1 MSLKQFSILI
11 LLASLFGA
19 SFLFMKI
26 ASPSLGPLFLIESR
40 VCIAA
45 ISLIIFAKLL
55 KQKIE
60 IKHKWKEL
68 MVLGAINAAIPFV
81 LIAYAELTLSASL
94 AAIIN
99 STTPLF
105 SVIISILWLKE
116 GKNMRTLFGIIMG
129 CIGVGILVGWSPIQ
143 LDVKVILSIGAIFLA
158 ALFYGIGGVYSKVAF
173 ENMKSFDL
181 AIGQQLGASIVL
193 LPFAISD
200 IPNELPS
207 ITVTISVLGLA
218 IFSTSIAYLLYFYLI
233 KNIGP
238 TKTVSVTLLVPIF
251 GIIWGALF
259 LNERTTLSTYIG
271 LILILISIFLV
282 SNTKQKISNIS
293 EQVVKFK
300 NSSYIK

>member
-1 MSLKQFSILI
+1 MSFKQFSILL

-19 SFLFMKI
+19 SFLFIKI

-40 VCIAA
+40 VGIAA
-45 ISLIIFAKLL
+45 ISLIIFARLL

-60 IKHKWKEL
+60 IKYKWKEL
-68 MVLGAINAAIPFV
+68 MILGAINAAIPFV
-81 LIAYAELTLSASL
+81 LIAYAELNLSASL

-116 GKNMRTLFGIIMG
+116 GKNMRTFLGIIMG

-143 LDVKVILSIGAIFLA
+143 LNVKVILSIVAISLA
-158 ALFYGIGGVYSKVAF
+158 ALFYGIGGVYSKRAF
-173 ENMKSFDL
+173 QDMKSFDL

-193 LPFAISD
+193 LPFALLD
-200 IPNELPS
+200 MPNKLPS
-207 ITVTISVLGLA
+207 IGVTISVLGLA
-218 IFSTSIAYLLYFYLI
+218 VFSTSVAYLLYFYLI

-251 GIIWGALF
+251 GIIWGVLF
-259 LNERTTLSTYIG
+259 LDERTSLSTYIG
-271 LILILISIFLV
+271 LSVVLMSILLV
-282 SNTKQKISNIS
+282 SNTKQKVSNIP
-293 EQVVKFK
+293 EQVVK
-300 NSSYIK
+300 

>member
-1 MSLKQFSILI
+1 MSFKQFSTLL

-19 SFLFMKI
+19 SFLFIKI

-40 VCIAA
+40 VGIAA
-45 ISLIIFAKLL
+45 ISLIIFARLL

-68 MVLGAINAAIPFV
+68 MILGAINAAIPFV
-81 LIAYAELTLSASL
+81 LIAYAELNLSASL

-116 GKNMRTLFGIIMG
+116 GKNMRTFLGIIMG

-143 LDVKVILSIGAIFLA
+143 LNVKVILSIVAISLA
-158 ALFYGIGGVYSKVAF
+158 ALFYGIGGVYSKRAF
-173 ENMKSFDL
+173 QDMKSFDL

-193 LPFAISD
+193 LPFALLNM
-200 IPNELPS
+200 PNKLPS
-207 ITVTISVLGLA
+207 IGVTISVLGLA
-218 IFSTSIAYLLYFYLI
+218 IFSTSVAYLLYFYLI

-251 GIIWGALF
+251 GIIWGVLF
-259 LNERTTLSTYIG
+259 LDERTTLSTYIG
-271 LILILISIFLV
+271 LSVVLMSILLV
-282 SNTKQKISNIS
+282 SNTKQKASNIP
-293 EQVVKFK
+293 EQVVK
-300 NSSYIK
+300 

>member
-1 MSLKQFSILI
+1 MSFKQFSILL

-19 SFLFMKI
+19 SFLFIKI

-40 VCIAA
+40 VGIAA
-45 ISLIIFAKLL
+45 ISLIIFARLL

-68 MVLGAINAAIPFV
+68 MILGAINAAIPFV
-81 LIAYAELTLSASL
+81 LIAYAELNLSASL

-116 GKNMRTLFGIIMG
+116 GKNMRTFLGIIMG

-143 LDVKVILSIGAIFLA
+143 LNVKVMLSIGAISLA
-158 ALFYGIGGVYSKVAF
+158 ALFYGIGGVYSKRSF
-173 ENMKSFDL
+173 QDMKSFDL

-193 LPFAISD
+193 LPFALLD
-200 IPNELPS
+200 MPNKLPS
-207 ITVTISVLGLA
+207 IGVTISVLGLA
-218 IFSTSIAYLLYFYLI
+218 ILSTSVAYLLYFYLI

-251 GIIWGALF
+251 GIIWGVLF
-259 LNERTTLSTYIG
+259 LDERTTLSTYIG
-271 LILILISIFLV
+271 LFVVLMSILLV
-282 SNTKQKISNIS
+282 SNTKQKVSDVPK
-293 EQVVKFK
+293 QVVK
-300 NSSYIK
+300 

>member
-1 MSLKQFSILI
+1 MSFKQFSILL

-19 SFLFMKI
+19 SFLFIKI

-40 VCIAA
+40 VGIAA
-45 ISLIIFAKLL
+45 ISLIIFARLL

-60 IKHKWKEL
+60 IKYKWKEL
-68 MVLGAINAAIPFV
+68 MILGAINAAIPFV
-81 LIAYAELTLSASL
+81 LIAYAELNLSASL

-116 GKNMRTLFGIIMG
+116 GKNMRTFLGIIMG

-143 LDVKVILSIGAIFLA
+143 LNVKVILSIVAISLA
-158 ALFYGIGGVYSKVAF
+158 ALFYGIGGVYSKRAF
-173 ENMKSFDL
+173 QDMKSFDL

-193 LPFAISD
+193 LPFALLD
-200 IPNELPS
+200 MPNKLPS
-207 ITVTISVLGLA
+207 IGVTISVLGLA
-218 IFSTSIAYLLYFYLI
+218 VFSTSVAYLLYFYLI

-251 GIIWGALF
+251 GIIWGVLF
-259 LNERTTLSTYIG
+259 LDERTTLSTYIG
-271 LILILISIFLV
+271 LSVVLMSILLV
-282 SNTKQKISNIS
+282 SNTKQKVSNIP
-293 EQVVKFK
+293 EQVVK
-300 NSSYIK
+300 

>member
-1 MSLKQFSILI
+1 MSFKQFSILL

-19 SFLFMKI
+19 SFLFIKI

-40 VCIAA
+40 VGIAA
-45 ISLIIFAKLL
+45 ISLFIFARLL

-60 IKHKWKEL
+60 IKYKWKEL
-68 MVLGAINAAIPFV
+68 MILGAINAAIPFV
-81 LIAYAELTLSASL
+81 LIAYAELNISASL

-116 GKNMRTLFGIIMG
+116 GKNMRTFLGIIMG

-143 LDVKVILSIGAIFLA
+143 LNVKVILSIVAISLA
-158 ALFYGIGGVYSKVAF
+158 ALFYGIGGVYSKRAF
-173 ENMKSFDL
+173 QDMKSFDL

-193 LPFAISD
+193 LPFALLD
-200 IPNELPS
+200 MPNKLPS
-207 ITVTISVLGLA
+207 IGVTISVLGLA
-218 IFSTSIAYLLYFYLI
+218 IFSTSVAYLLYFYLI

-251 GIIWGALF
+251 GIIWGVLF
-259 LNERTTLSTYIG
+259 LDERTTLSTYIG
-271 LILILISIFLV
+271 LSVVLMSILLV
-282 SNTKQKISNIS
+282 SNTKQKASNIP
-293 EQVVKFK
+293 EQVVK
-300 NSSYIK
+300 

>member
-1 MSLKQFSILI
+1 MSFKQFSILL

-19 SFLFMKI
+19 SFLFIKI

-40 VCIAA
+40 VGIAA
-45 ISLIIFAKLL
+45 ISLIIFARLL

-68 MVLGAINAAIPFV
+68 LILGAINAAIPFV
-81 LIAYAELTLSASL
+81 LIAYAELNLSASL

-116 GKNMRTLFGIIMG
+116 GKNMRTFLGLIMG

-143 LDVKVILSIGAIFLA
+143 LNVKVILSIGAISLA
-158 ALFYGIGGVYSKVAF
+158 ALFYGIGGVYSKRSF
-173 ENMKSFDL
+173 QDMKSFDL

-193 LPFAISD
+193 LPFALLNM
-200 IPNELPS
+200 PNKLPS
-207 ITVTISVLGLA
+207 ISVTISVLGLA
-218 IFSTSIAYLLYFYLI
+218 IFSTSVAYLLYFYLI

-251 GIIWGALF
+251 GIIWGVLF
-259 LNERTTLSTYIG
+259 LDERTTLSTYIG
-271 LILILISIFLV
+271 LSVVLTSILLV
-282 SNTKQKISNIS
+282 SNTKQKVTNTP
-293 EQVVKFK
+293 EQVVK
-300 NSSYIK
+300 

>member
-1 MSLKQFSILI
+1 MSFKQFSILL

-19 SFLFMKI
+19 SFLFIKI

-40 VCIAA
+40 VGIAA
-45 ISLIIFAKLL
+45 ISLIIFARLL

-60 IKHKWKEL
+60 IKYKWKEL
-68 MVLGAINAAIPFV
+68 MILGAINAAIPFV
-81 LIAYAELTLSASL
+81 LIAYAELNISASL

-116 GKNMRTLFGIIMG
+116 GKNMRTFLGIIMG

-143 LDVKVILSIGAIFLA
+143 LNVKVILSIVAISLA
-158 ALFYGIGGVYSKVAF
+158 ALFYGIGGVYSKRAF
-173 ENMKSFDL
+173 QDMKSFDL

-193 LPFAISD
+193 LPFALLD
-200 IPNELPS
+200 MPNKLPS
-207 ITVTISVLGLA
+207 IGVTISVLGLA
-218 IFSTSIAYLLYFYLI
+218 IFSTSVAYLLYFYLI

-251 GIIWGALF
+251 GIIWGVLF
-259 LNERTTLSTYIG
+259 LDERTTLSTYIG
-271 LILILISIFLV
+271 LSVVLMSILLV
-282 SNTKQKISNIS
+282 SNTKQKASNIP
-293 EQVVKFK
+293 EQVVK
-300 NSSYIK
+300 

>member
-1 MSLKQFSILI
+1 MSFKQFSTLL

-19 SFLFMKI
+19 SFLFIKI

-40 VCIAA
+40 VGIAA
-45 ISLIIFAKLL
+45 ISLIIFARLL
-55 KQKIE
+55 KQKIK

-68 MVLGAINAAIPFV
+68 MILGAINAAIPFV
-81 LIAYAELTLSASL
+81 LIAYAELNLSASL

-116 GKNMRTLFGIIMG
+116 GKNMRTFLGIIMG

-143 LDVKVILSIGAIFLA
+143 LNVKVILSIVAISLA
-158 ALFYGIGGVYSKVAF
+158 ALFYGIGGVYSKRAF
-173 ENMKSFDL
+173 QDMKSFDL

-193 LPFAISD
+193 LPFALLD
-200 IPNELPS
+200 MPNKLPS
-207 ITVTISVLGLA
+207 IGVTISVLGLA
-218 IFSTSIAYLLYFYLI
+218 IFSTSVAYLLYFYLI

-251 GIIWGALF
+251 GIIWGVLF
-259 LNERTTLSTYIG
+259 LDERTTLSTYIG
-271 LILILISIFLV
+271 LSVVLMSILLV
-282 SNTKQKISNIS
+282 SNTKQKASNIP
-293 EQVVKFK
+293 EQVVK
-300 NSSYIK
+300 

>member
-1 MSLKQFSILI
+1 MSFKQFSILL

-19 SFLFMKI
+19 SFLFIKI

-40 VCIAA
+40 VGIAA
-45 ISLIIFAKLL
+45 ISLIIFARLL

-60 IKHKWKEL
+60 IKYKWKEL
-68 MVLGAINAAIPFV
+68 MILGAINAAIPFV
-81 LIAYAELTLSASL
+81 LIAYAELNISASL

-116 GKNMRTLFGIIMG
+116 GKNMRTFLGIIMG

-143 LDVKVILSIGAIFLA
+143 LNVKVILSIVAISLA
-158 ALFYGIGGVYSKVAF
+158 ALFYGIGGVYSKRVF
-173 ENMKSFDL
+173 QDMKSFDL

-193 LPFAISD
+193 LPFALLD
-200 IPNELPS
+200 MPNKLPS
-207 ITVTISVLGLA
+207 IGVTISVLGLA
-218 IFSTSIAYLLYFYLI
+218 IFSTSVAYLLYFYLI

-251 GIIWGALF
+251 GIIWGVLF
-259 LNERTTLSTYIG
+259 LDERTTLSTYIG
-271 LILILISIFLV
+271 LSVVLMSILLV
-282 SNTKQKISNIS
+282 SNTKQKASNIP
-293 EQVVKFK
+293 EQLVK
-300 NSSYIK
+300 

>member
-1 MSLKQFSILI
+1 MSFKQFSILL

-19 SFLFMKI
+19 SFLFIKI

-40 VCIAA
+40 VGIAA
-45 ISLIIFAKLL
+45 ISLIIFARLL

-60 IKHKWKEL
+60 IKYKWKEL
-68 MVLGAINAAIPFV
+68 MILGAINAAIPFV
-81 LIAYAELTLSASL
+81 LIAYAELNISASL

-116 GKNMRTLFGIIMG
+116 GKNMRTFLGIIMG

-143 LDVKVILSIGAIFLA
+143 LNVKVILSIVAISLA
-158 ALFYGIGGVYSKVAF
+158 ALFYGIGGVYSKRAF
-173 ENMKSFDL
+173 QDMKSFDL

-193 LPFAISD
+193 LPFALLD
-200 IPNELPS
+200 MPNKLPS
-207 ITVTISVLGLA
+207 IGVTISVLGLA
-218 IFSTSIAYLLYFYLI
+218 IFSTSVAYLLYFYLI

-251 GIIWGALF
+251 GIIWGVLF
-259 LNERTTLSTYIG
+259 LDERTTLSTYIG
-271 LILILISIFLV
+271 LSVVLMSILLV
-282 SNTKQKISNIS
+282 SNTKQKASNIP
-293 EQVVKFK
+293 EQLVK
-300 NSSYIK
+300 

>member
-19 SFLFMKI
+19 SFLFVKI

-40 VCIAA
+40 VFIAA
-45 ISLIIFAKLL
+45 ISLIIFARLL

-68 MVLGAINAAIPFV
+68 IVLGAINAAIPFV
-81 LIAYAELTLSASL
+81 LIAYAELYLSASL

-116 GKNMRTLFGIIMG
+116 GKNLRTFFGIIMG

-143 LDVKVILSIGAIFLA
+143 LNLKVILSIGAIFLA
-158 ALFYGIGGVYSKVAF
+158 ALFYGIGGIYSKIAF
-173 ENMKSFDL
+173 QNMKSFDL
-181 AIGQQLGASIVL
+181 AIGQQIGASIVL
-193 LPFAISD
+193 LPFAIID
-200 IPNELPS
+200 IPNKLPS

-251 GIIWGALF
+251 GIIWGVLF
-259 LNERTTLSTYIG
+259 LHEQTNLSTYIG
-271 LILILISIFLV
+271 LIVILMSIFLV

-293 EQVVKFK
+293 EEVVK
-300 NSSYIK
+300 

>member
-1 MSLKQFSILI
+1 MSLKHFSILI

-40 VCIAA
+40 VFIAA
-45 ISLIIFAKLL
+45 ISLIIFARLL

-68 MVLGAINAAIPFV
+68 IVLGTINAAIPFV
-81 LIAYAELTLSASL
+81 LIAYAELNLSASL

-116 GKNMRTLFGIIMG
+116 GKNMRSLFGIIIG
-129 CIGVGILVGWSPIQ
+129 CIGVGILVGWSPIH
-143 LDVKVILSIGAIFLA
+143 LNIKVILSIGAIFLA
-158 ALFYGIGGVYSKVAF
+158 ALFYGIGGIYSKIAF
-173 ENMKSFDL
+173 QNMKSFDL
-181 AIGQQLGASIVL
+181 AIGQQLGASIIL
-193 LPFAISD
+193 LPFAIID
-200 IPNELPS
+200 IPNQLPS
-207 ITVTISVLGLA
+207 ITVTVSVLGLA
-218 IFSTSIAYLLYFYLI
+218 IFSTSVAYLLYFYLI

-251 GIIWGALF
+251 GIIWGVLF
-259 LNERTTLSTYIG
+259 LHEQTTLSTYIG
-271 LILILISIFLV
+271 LGVILMSIFLV
-282 SNTKQKISNIS
+282 SNTKQKTSDAS
-293 EQVVKFK
+293 QQVAK
-300 NSSYIK
+300 

>member
-1 MSLKQFSILI
+1 MSFKQFSTLL

-19 SFLFMKI
+19 SFLFIKI

-40 VCIAA
+40 VGIAA
-45 ISLIIFAKLL
+45 ISLIIFARLL

-68 MVLGAINAAIPFV
+68 MILGAINAAIPFV
-81 LIAYAELTLSASL
+81 LIAYAELNLSASL

-116 GKNMRTLFGIIMG
+116 GKNMRTFLGIIMG

-143 LDVKVILSIGAIFLA
+143 LNVKVILSIVAISLA
-158 ALFYGIGGVYSKVAF
+158 ALFYGIGGVYSKRAF
-173 ENMKSFDL
+173 QDMKSFDL

-193 LPFAISD
+193 LPFALLD
-200 IPNELPS
+200 MPNKLPS
-207 ITVTISVLGLA
+207 IGVTISVLGLA
-218 IFSTSIAYLLYFYLI
+218 IFSTSVAYLLYFYLI

-251 GIIWGALF
+251 GIIWGVLF
-259 LNERTTLSTYIG
+259 LDERTTLSTYIG
-271 LILILISIFLV
+271 LSVVLMSILLV
-282 SNTKQKISNIS
+282 SNTKQKASNIP
-293 EQVVKFK
+293 EQVVK
-300 NSSYIK
+300 

>member
-1 MSLKQFSILI
+1 MSFKQFSILL

-19 SFLFMKI
+19 SFLFIKI

-40 VCIAA
+40 VGIAA
-45 ISLIIFAKLL
+45 ISLFIFARLL

-60 IKHKWKEL
+60 IKYKWKEL
-68 MVLGAINAAIPFV
+68 MILGAINAAIPFV
-81 LIAYAELTLSASL
+81 LIAYAELNISASL

-116 GKNMRTLFGIIMG
+116 GKNMRTFLGIIMG

-143 LDVKVILSIGAIFLA
+143 LNVKVILSIVAISLA
-158 ALFYGIGGVYSKVAF
+158 ALFYGIGGVYSKRAF
-173 ENMKSFDL
+173 QDMKSFDL

-193 LPFAISD
+193 LPFALLD
-200 IPNELPS
+200 MPNKLPS
-207 ITVTISVLGLA
+207 IGVTISVLGLA
-218 IFSTSIAYLLYFYLI
+218 IFSTSVAYLLYFYLI

-251 GIIWGALF
+251 GIIWGVLF
-259 LNERTTLSTYIG
+259 LDERTTLSTYIG
-271 LILILISIFLV
+271 LSVVLMSILLV
-282 SNTKQKISNIS
+282 SNTKQKASNIP
-293 EQVVKFK
+293 EQLVK
-300 NSSYIK
+300 